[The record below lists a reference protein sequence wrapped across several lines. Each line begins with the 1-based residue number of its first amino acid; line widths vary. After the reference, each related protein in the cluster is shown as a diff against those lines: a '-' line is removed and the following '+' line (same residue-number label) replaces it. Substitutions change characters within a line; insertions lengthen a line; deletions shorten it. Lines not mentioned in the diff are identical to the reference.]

1 MAAWRNGQFVLQPN
15 FAPSDRKF
23 STKETLR
30 GASIA
35 ADRSGNERAVRVS
48 KLSAYVK
55 RGTKLHKNVDRLCDV
70 WLAWSWQANFMFK
83 PVH

>member
-1 MAAWRNGQFVLQPN
+1 MLDRLNKERRQLRQGGGG
-15 FAPSDRKF
+15 RKF

-30 GASIA
+30 AASVA
-35 ADRSGNERAVRVS
+35 ADRSGNERAVRVA
-48 KLSAYVK
+48 KMSAYIK
-55 RGTKLHKNVDRLCDV
+55 RGTALHKNVDRLCDV